1 MDMCDWSKDR
11 FDEICKKIGAFLTK
25 QVGFKESDLQY
36 VPVSGLIGENLTTAS
51 KNEKLTSWYNPPT
64 NTGKKITQKTI
75 NNINKEY
82 KL

>member
-1 MDMCDWSKDR
+1 MVVNKMDMCDWSKDR

-64 NTGKKITQKTI
+64 NTGKKTLKIQ
-75 NNINKEY
+75 
-82 KL
+82 